1 MRSKKAII
9 RMLKKCYGD
18 KDFNIGKVRIDVPIR
33 RIVAREVLKWVLEEE
48 K

>member
-1 MRSKKAII
+1 MRNEKAIR
-9 RMLKKCYGD
+9 RMLKKCDGD
-18 KDFNIGKVRIDVPIR
+18 KDFNIGNVRIDVPIR